1 MNSTHKSYL
10 PLIAV
15 IALAAIFYFSVIVV
29 LVFNIQAPLT
39 PSSSASGKT
48 PTVNILLYEG
58 EIPNSSLYGFGTSP
72 NNLTSPG
79 PTLRFTTSD
88 VVNITVVNVGNMP
101 HAFEI
106 TDAPATDAKV
116 LFNAKIG
123 SAANPLQHEQQGTV
137 IFIPNE
143 AGASYYYICPVP
155 GHVSLGMYGSVVITA
170 G

>member
-1 MNSTHKSYL
+1 M

-15 IALAAIFYFSVIVV
+15 IALAAIFYFSVMVV

-39 PSSSASGKT
+39 PISSVSGKT
-48 PTVNILLYEG
+48 PTVSILLYEG

-88 VVNITVVNVGNMP
+88 VVNITVVNVGSMP
-101 HAFEI
+101 HAFAI
-106 TDAPATDAKV
+106 TDALATKAKV
-116 LFNAKIG
+116 LFNAEIG
-123 SAANPLQHEQQGTV
+123 SGSNPLQPGQQGTV
-137 IFIPNE
+137 VFTPNN
-143 AGASYYYICPVP
+143 AGSSYYYICPVP
-155 GHVSLGMYGSVVITA
+155 GHVELGMYGSVVITS